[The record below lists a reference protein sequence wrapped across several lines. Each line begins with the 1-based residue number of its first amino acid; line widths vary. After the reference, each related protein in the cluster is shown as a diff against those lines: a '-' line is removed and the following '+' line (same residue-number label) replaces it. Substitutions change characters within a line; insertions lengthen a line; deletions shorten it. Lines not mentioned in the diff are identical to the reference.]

1 MRDMAKTSARY
12 AKAQYIKDEERWKA
26 ESDAR
31 TLREAMEI
39 RKDKKRLKRAKTVI
53 NEQLKALQDAAENT

>member
-1 MRDMAKTSARY
+1 MAKVSSKY
-12 AKAQYIKDEERWKA
+12 NKAEYLKEEERWRA

-39 RKDKKRLKRAKTVI
+39 RKDKKRLNRAKMCI
-53 NEQLKALQDAAENT
+53 NEQLKALQAAAENA

>member
-1 MRDMAKTSARY
+1 LKE
-12 AKAQYIKDEERWKA
+12 EERWRA

-39 RKDKKRLKRAKTVI
+39 RKDKKQLQRAKQII
-53 NEQLKALQDAAENT
+53 NEQLKALQEAAEKA

>member
-1 MRDMAKTSARY
+1 MSKVASKYNRAEV
-12 AKAQYIKDEERWKA
+12 IKEEDRWKA

-39 RKDKKRLKRAKTVI
+39 RKDKKRMKKAKQI
-53 NEQLKALQDAAENT
+53 ISEQLSALTEADKL

>member
-1 MRDMAKTSARY
+1 MEVAKVKSRY
-12 AKAQYIKDEERWKA
+12 AKKDYIAEEERWRA

-39 RKDKKRLKRAKTVI
+39 RKDKKRLKRAKQVI
-53 NEQLKALQDAAENT
+53 NEQLKALQAADQL

>member
-1 MRDMAKTSARY
+1 LSKVSSRY
-12 AKAQYIKDEERWKA
+12 NKADYIKEEERWRA

-39 RKDKKRLKRAKTVI
+39 RKDKKRLKKAKTVI
-53 NEQLKALQDAAENT
+53 NEQLAALKDAAENA

>member
-1 MRDMAKTSARY
+1 MPKVSSKY
-12 AKAQYIKDEERWKA
+12 NKAEYIKEEERWRA

-39 RKDKKRLKRAKTVI
+39 RKDKKRLKRAKMCI
-53 NEQLKALQDAAENT
+53 NEQLKALTDAAEM

>member
-1 MRDMAKTSARY
+1 MAKTSSRY
-12 AKAQYIKDEERWKA
+12 AKADYIMQEERWRA

-39 RKDKKRLKRAKTVI
+39 RKDKKRLKSAKTVI
-53 NEQLKALQDAAENT
+53 EDQLTALQEASKSM